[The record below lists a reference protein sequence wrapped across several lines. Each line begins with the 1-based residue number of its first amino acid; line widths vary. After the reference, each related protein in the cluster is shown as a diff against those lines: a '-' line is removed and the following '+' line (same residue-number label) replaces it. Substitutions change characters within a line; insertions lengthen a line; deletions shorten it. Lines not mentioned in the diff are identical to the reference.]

1 MNDRFTLLP
10 DQQFAALRERLRERV
25 SAAAR
30 VLDANTF
37 ADVFDPVMR
46 GVLDDALTSVEAH
59 EGTVWLADANQ
70 EYLVPA
76 YNTGAHAA
84 QLVNVFRHPLDRGHI
99 SMVFRNSQSFCENDV
114 YRHPEQDRTLD
125 QSLHVLTCAMIAVPW
140 YFAHAIRGVISCVQL
155 KPADDSAPDP
165 SGFSVDALHRV
176 ERSAA
181 VLTRLM
187 EHYLVATTV
196 AWRT

>member
-1 MNDRFTLLP
+1 MNERFTLLP
-10 DQQFAALRERLRERV
+10 DQQFAALHDRLRERV
-25 SAAAR
+25 SAAAN
-30 VLDANTF
+30 VLDASTF
-37 ADVFDPVMR
+37 ADAFDPVMR
-46 GVLDDALTSVEAH
+46 GVLDDAFASVGAH

-70 EYLVPA
+70 EHLIPA

-84 QLVNVFRHPLDRGHI
+84 QLVNVFRQPLDRGLI
-99 SMVFRNSQSFCENDV
+99 SMVFRNGQSFCENDV
-114 YRHPEQDRTLD
+114 YRHADQDRTLD

-140 YFAHAIRGVISCVQL
+140 YFAHAVRGVISCVQL
-155 KPADDSAPDP
+155 KAADDAVPDP
-165 SGFSVDALHRV
+165 DGFSVDALHRI

-187 EHYLVATTV
+187 KHYLVATTV